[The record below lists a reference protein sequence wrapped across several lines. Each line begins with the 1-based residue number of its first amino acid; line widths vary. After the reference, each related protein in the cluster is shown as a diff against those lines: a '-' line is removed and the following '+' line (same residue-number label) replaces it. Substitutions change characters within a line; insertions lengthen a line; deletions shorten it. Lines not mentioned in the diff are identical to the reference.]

1 MNPRFRD
8 LIVICENLKIIKVP
22 IASPHKSDRGQQKEK
37 KGIKPIGGAFKNNSD
52 YRRNIMAKI
61 RTLMA
66 NERTLMSYYRSSLA
80 LVGLSAFVFKF
91 YVSVPFIILSA
102 LFALAAVALAIYG
115 TIKYLRF
122 KRRILR
128 K

>member
-1 MNPRFRD
+1 M
-8 LIVICENLKIIKVP
+8 P
-22 IASPHKSDRGQQKEK
+22 IANPDRREIGQQKNK
-37 KGIKPIGGAFKNNSD
+37 KGIIPSGGAFKHNSD

-91 YVSVPFIILSA
+91 YVSVPFIVLSA
-102 LFALAAVALAIYG
+102 LFAVAAVGLAIYG

-122 KRRILR
+122 KKRILR

>member
-1 MNPRFRD
+1 M
-8 LIVICENLKIIKVP
+8 P
-22 IASPHKSDRGQQKEK
+22 IASPDSKNKNRQTQ
-37 KGIKPIGGAFKNNSD
+37 KGIKPGGGAFKNNSD

-102 LFALAAVALAIYG
+102 LFVLAAIGVAIYG

-122 KRRILR
+122 KKRILR